1 MRSLY
6 LLHARWR
13 KAASAVL
20 FLLACLVPLA
30 LSAAPED
37 PILMIPRLVPDQV
50 RPVLSPNGS
59 LLAVPGTMGTVIVF
73 DASSGQIVKV
83 LAGLDGGWRAVAFTR
98 DGQYLLGVSEAD
110 NNLRARVW
118 RTSNWSLYR
127 EMAAQLPHWLR
138 AVAISPD
145 ARWLAAGGWYY
156 LQIYDLNTGEKV
168 TDLPQ
173 PGRYVYGLDFSPDGQ
188 YLASAN
194 ENTKAVL
201 WRVSDW
207 QQERVLA
214 EGLSDTI
221 DLKFSPDGNYLALS
235 SGSTLRVW
243 RTSSWD
249 APLYEKQ
256 LGTFAYSYSSHVPLS
271 FSADSQR
278 LAVRFGS
285 ISWDVSTVKV
295 YQASDGT
302 ELHSVAVGNSEYG
315 VSYVWGIALHDNAL
329 FLGVN
334 GRSPLGDHR
343 ITEWNI
349 ATGEQVRHFTGQA
362 ITEVYSLALS
372 PDGSKLAFRNHYI
385 DARLVDTSNGQG
397 MLTIPT
403 HSGGSLSISPDGS
416 RLYVSGNGTLYSIPD
431 GTALW
436 NVGTGTSEG
445 VFSPDGSYLVIRTE
459 GDYSS
464 DYYYLRDANTG
475 ANVRSFAQSGTA
487 VRRARFTPD
496 GKYLMAAARSV
507 DWNID
512 DQFRVW
518 RVDDGQLVFNQTWW
532 AQTVDITPS
541 GSHIVL
547 GTNARIAIK
556 QVADAGDTLQFTD
569 VRSWD
574 AHGNTVNNV
583 SFAPNGLAFVSVGED
598 AAVKVWRLT
607 DAGLEY
613 DLKGHVEPVYDVAVA
628 QSGGDLLIA
637 AGGWGGIALWRVPVP
652 GSGNTP
658 VSVPQLVY
666 PEPNANLEDWVLRF
680 HATDPN
686 ENDRLRFRVEIMAQ
700 DGSLVRQFDQTVDD
714 RPFDKPYAT
723 SGEVVMLNLDADLA
737 PGVYRFRVRA
747 TDGWSWSDWSEERTF
762 TLVKPVLPLGEQRTL
777 RLNGGRWRATINVP
791 EGAEKLFVTS
801 RSVEQATGQV
811 VRLYKDGAQIAEQTA
826 PDVLIEQTSPAAG
839 QYEVEITPGGAAQLV
854 VYAGTALPVVRLG
867 GHYTGT
873 IYRSD
878 GYDWLQLDVPEGAQS
893 LEFTVDAP
901 GNVTELQVWRGQ
913 FGSWQTWSAS
923 QRFNPP
929 VRLTIPNP
937 QAGRYYLR
945 IMDHAQLNQTQ
956 VRQYTLSLSGA
967 QASLTASVT
976 PTMAGAGSPDPVT
989 FTVQYSNTGN
999 APAAS
1004 AVLKCVLPEGL
1015 NVVESSLSDGGTYD
1029 ADTRTAQWNLGSLA
1043 AGASGSVSF
1052 QANVAPGAPHGT
1064 NLSVQVSLES
1074 SDLTEAVTA
1083 QASLWVGAAGVA
1095 FDNVH
1100 TMFNFVNVTVGGL
1113 SINREQ
1119 GTPRVWLE
1127 FPAGTAV
1134 STEVDA
1140 EEVTVSEDGTQVTA
1154 RFALMDKVLE
1164 NVAPK
1169 LRMSH
1174 PSMDTQEWQAPTLQ
1188 VFGIGSEMRYNKP
1201 FLRMGRSE
1209 TVHVQVTNTNA
1220 VWETPFV
1227 KIQFELANVPSDET
1241 VTITYK
1247 VLAPNGT
1254 ELKAGSTVAMR
1265 NEVGILLPQ
1274 LAPRATADYRIVLKV
1289 SSSRSALRTRIE
1301 PMTIAIVTV
1310 VSGVAIISSWAGHS
1324 ILQSGCE
1331 KTIKRRLREDFA
1343 LEGVDLTDQQ
1353 INNLYNAYRQ
1363 AGSFAA
1369 AWLSELAKSG
1379 VEKYTVDSFK
1389 DYITGKYGAG
1399 YAKAAELAYKVAKG
1413 EHPMETLLGEIA
1425 SQLAPDL
1432 EWPLL
1437 PATAAVKAFLAE
1449 GQDCIEKGKELRQ
1462 LAERFQ
1468 KRRRTNPPQLRI
1480 TRSWDPNAKSGTYGV
1495 DGFIPDGQTIDY
1507 TVYFEN
1513 QSTATAAA
1521 EEVLIEDI
1529 LDENLDDSTLVFT
1542 GFGFGS
1548 HEVTLPVPAGTLSQG
1563 VDLGNNLVVRV
1574 ESSYDPSS
1582 RKLTVR
1588 FKGID
1593 TQTGDYHED
1602 GFLPPNNNE
1611 PEGEGYVS
1619 FRIRPKADVS
1629 SGTRIVNKATITF
1642 DAHLGQNP
1650 PMETNEHA
1658 LTLDKQAPQIAI
1670 ADMPAVQTK
1679 PTFTLS
1685 WQGDDDSSGIA
1696 QAEIWY
1702 STDGGAFQLWR
1713 ALSPEEN
1720 RQQTGSATFQGKFGY
1735 TYRFYAVGADKVGN
1749 RSAIPSEP
1757 QASITAGVAPEM
1769 PAGLQLIALPVVSE
1783 EADAKRVLNFDTDK
1797 LATYTPGTGYARY
1810 PNTAL
1815 QVGRGYWVQLPSAQR
1830 ASIRGDVADE
1840 TQPYVIP
1847 LQQGWN
1853 LIGNPW
1859 LESIMWD
1866 LSTIQVELGGQS
1878 KSLSEAQAAGWVED
1892 YTWGWDGTK
1901 YVLVYD
1907 NRIISGVH
1915 SQLEA
1920 WRGYWVYA
1928 HQACNLILPSP
1939 SAGRAARSRR
1949 AEGSRSAWSFPVRV
1963 QVGSE
1968 SAEVTVGISA
1978 GSRGLS
1984 VGLPPEPPVASGK
1997 HVKLSILQSGQ
2008 AYAVDVRRSTGK
2020 QVWELQAEWPAV
2032 EEPSSPVVLTFG
2044 NVASVPRGTA
2054 LWLVDRATGKRHYVR
2069 TTASY
2074 RFTPSQG
2081 ETTRQFQLVAESET
2095 SVGLKITGVG
2105 VTRTRG
2111 GAFHVTFHLTSPAAL
2126 TAEVLSAS
2134 GKPVVRLNPFGGR
2147 AVEGM
2152 QSLTWRGTDENG
2164 VALPAGAY
2172 LLQLQATDDEGR
2184 QSRVNIPL
2192 VLTR

>member
-1 MRSLY
+1 MRLPYRSLGG
-6 LLHARWR
+6 WR
-13 KAASAVL
+13 RTASALFCVL
-20 FLLACLVPLA
+20 SCLLPLT
-30 LSAAPED
+30 LFAAPED
-37 PILMIPRLVPDQV
+37 PVMVFPRLTPEQV
-50 RPVLSPNGS
+50 RPVLSPDGS
-59 LLAVPGTMGTVIVF
+59 LLAVPGTMGSVLVF
-73 DASSGQIVKV
+73 NANTGELVRV
-83 LAGLDGGWRAVAFTR
+83 LTGLGGGSRGVVFSR
-98 DGQYLLGVSEAD
+98 DGQYLLSVSHSSWQ
-110 NNLRARVW
+110 LRVRVW
-118 RTSNWSLYR
+118 RTSTWVLYKEAVFDDTWAPQSL
-127 EMAAQLPHWLR
+127 AL
-138 AVAISPD
+138 SPD
-145 ARWLAAGGWYY
+145 NRWLAVGAWGHAY
-156 LQIYDLNTGEKV
+156 LFDLNNLERTELQGIRE
-168 TDLPQ
+168 
-173 PGRYVYGLDFSPDGQ
+173 YVQGLDFSPDGQ
-188 YLASAN
+188 YLATASSNDRAI
-194 ENTKAVL
+194 L

-207 QQERVLA
+207 GRERVLA
-214 EGLSDTI
+214 EGLSEPV
-221 DLKFSPDGNYLALS
+221 DLRFSPDGNYLALS
-235 SGSTLRVW
+235 SSGGNLYVW
-243 RTSSWD
+243 RTTSWD
-249 APLYEKQ
+249 APLYTKE
-256 LGTFAYSYSSHVPLS
+256 LGTFASSSSRHVPLA
-271 FSADSQR
+271 FSLDSQR

-285 ISWDVSTVKV
+285 TSWQVSTVKV
-295 YQASDGT
+295 YNVSDGA
-302 ELHSVAVGNSEYG
+302 ELRTVDVGNSQYN
-315 VSYVWGIALHDNAL
+315 VNYVYGIALRDNDL
-329 FLGVN
+329 FVGVR
-334 GRSPLGDHR
+334 GSSPNNVDER
-343 ITEWNI
+343 IMQWNVT
-349 ATGEQVRHFTGQA
+349 TGEVTRQITGPTTNE
-362 ITEVYSLALS
+362 ISWLELS
-372 PDGSKLAFRNHYI
+372 PDGSKMAIYNHYS
-385 DARLVDTSNGQG
+385 DVRVVDTSSGQVQIAFPN
-397 MLTIPT
+397 TR
-403 HSGGSLSISPDGS
+403 GGNVSISPDGS
-416 RLYVSGNGTLYSIPD
+416 RLWVSGNGSLYSLAD
-431 GTALW
+431 GTRLW
-436 NVGTGTSEG
+436 QRGEWSEG
-445 VFSPDGSYLVIRTE
+445 LFSPDGQYLVVRSE
-459 GDYSS
+459 GWYSS
-464 DYYYLRDANTG
+464 DYYDLLDANTG
-475 ANVRSFAQSGTA
+475 ATVRSFEQRGTA
-487 VRRARFTPD
+487 VRHSCLTPD
-496 GKYLMAAARSV
+496 GKYLLSAARAMG
-507 DWNID
+507 WNWD
-512 DQFRVW
+512 NGFRVW
-518 RVDDGQLVFNQTWW
+518 RVQDGVAVFDQEWG
-532 AQTVDITPS
+532 AKTVDITPS
-541 GSHIVL
+541 GNTIAL
-547 GTNARIAIK
+547 GVGVTLMLKQAI
-556 QVADAGDTLQFTD
+556 DTGDTLQFSD
-569 VRSWD
+569 IRAWQ
-574 AHGNTVNNV
+574 AHGGDVHRV
-583 SFAPNGLAFVSVGED
+583 RFAPNGMALVSVGED
-598 AAVKVWRLT
+598 AAVKVWRIM
-607 DAGLEY
+607 DAGLQY
-613 DLKGHVEPVYDVAVA
+613 NLKGHVEAVYDVAVA
-628 QSGGDLLIA
+628 RSGSDLLVA
-637 AGGWGGIALWRVPVP
+637 AGGWGGVALWRVPMP
-652 GSGNTP
+652 GAGNTP
-658 VSVPQLVY
+658 ASVPQVLY
-666 PEPNANLEDWVLRF
+666 PAPNADVDNWVLRF
-680 HATDPN
+680 QANDPD

-700 DGSLVRQFDQTVDD
+700 DGSLVRQFDQTADD
-714 RPFDKPYAT
+714 RPFDKPDAT
-723 SGEVVMLNLDADLA
+723 GGEVVTLNLDADMA

-777 RLNGGRWRATINVP
+777 RLNGGRWRATIHVP
-791 EGAEKLFVTS
+791 EGAEKLFVAS

-811 VRLYKDGAQIAEQTA
+811 VHLYRDGSPIAEQTA
-826 PDVLIEQTSPAAG
+826 PDVFIEQANPAAG
-839 QYEVEITPGGAAQLV
+839 QYEVEIVPGGAAQLV
-854 VYAGTALPVVRLG
+854 VFASTALPTVRLG
-867 GHYTGT
+867 GRYTGT

-878 GYDWLQLDVPEGAQS
+878 GYDWLQMDVPEGVQS

-901 GNVTELQVWRGQ
+901 GNVTELSVWRGR
-913 FGSWQTWSAS
+913 FGSWENWSAS
-923 QRFNPP
+923 QHFNPP
-929 VRLTIPNP
+929 VKLTIRNP
-937 QAGRYYLR
+937 RAGRYYLR
-945 IMDHAQLNQTQ
+945 IMDHGQLNQTQ

-976 PTMAGAGSPDPVT
+976 PTMASAGSPDPVT

-1004 AVLKCVLPEGL
+1004 VVLKCVLPEGL
-1015 NVVESSLSDGGTYD
+1015 NVVESSLSEGGTYD
-1029 ADTRTAQWNLGSLA
+1029 ADTRTAQWNLGNLA

-1052 QANVAPGAPHGT
+1052 RANVAREAPSGT

-1074 SDLTEAVTA
+1074 SDLAETATA
-1083 QASLWVGAAGVA
+1083 QVTLWVGAAGVT

-1140 EEVTVSEDGTQVTA
+1140 EEVTISEDGTQVTA

-1174 PSMDTQEWQAPTLQ
+1174 PSMGTQEWQAPTLQ

-1209 TVHVQVTNTNA
+1209 TVHVQVTNPNST
-1220 VWETPFV
+1220 WETPFV
-1227 KIQFELANVPSDET
+1227 KIQFDLANVPSDET
-1241 VTITYK
+1241 ATITYK
-1247 VLAPNGT
+1247 VLAPNGM
-1254 ELKAGSTVAMR
+1254 ELKAGNTTALR
-1265 NEVGILLPQ
+1265 HEVGILLPQ
-1274 LAPRATADYRIVLKV
+1274 LAPGATADYRIVLKV
-1289 SSSRSALRTRIE
+1289 NSSRSALRTRIE

-1331 KTIKRRLREDFA
+1331 KAIKRRLREDFA

-1379 VEKYTVDSFK
+1379 VEKYTVDGFK
-1389 DYITGKYGAG
+1389 DYITGKYGSG

-1507 TVYFEN
+1507 TVCFEN
-1513 QSTATAAA
+1513 QPTATAAA

-1548 HEVTLPVPAGTLSQG
+1548 NEVTLPVPTGTLSQG

-1593 TQTGDYHED
+1593 TRTGDYHED

-1757 QASITAGVAPEM
+1757 QAAITAGVAPEM
-1769 PAGLQLIALPVVSE
+1769 AAGLQLIALPVVSE

-1797 LATYTPGTGYARY
+1797 LAAYIPGSGYVRY

-1840 TQPYVIP
+1840 AQSYVIP

-1859 LESIMWD
+1859 LESIAWH
-1866 LSTIQVELGGQS
+1866 LSAIQVEQGGQS

-1892 YTWGWDGTK
+1892 YAWGWDGTK

-1907 NRIISGVH
+1907 SNIVSGVNSH
-1915 SQLEA
+1915 LEA

-1949 AEGSRSAWSFPVRV
+1949 AEGSRGAWSFPVRV

-1984 VGLPPEPPVASGK
+1984 VGLPPEPPIASGK
-1997 HVKLSILQSGQ
+1997 RVKLSILQSGQ
-2008 AYAVDVRRSTGK
+2008 AYVVDVRRSTGK
-2020 QVWELQAEWPAV
+2020 QVWDLQAEWPAV

-2054 LWLVDRATGKRHYVR
+2054 LWLVDRTTGKRHYVR

-2081 ETTRQFQLVAESET
+2081 ETTRQFQLVAEPET

-2134 GKPVVRLNPFGGR
+2134 GRPVVRLNPFGGR